1 MSQALRQRP
10 VSPLARLALFGLV
23 IFGGAELGQML
34 AFQPWGLAAFWPPS
48 GILLA
53 ALLLTERRNRP
64 LLLLP
69 GLAATLACDIP
80 HGKSPLLSLACFAG
94 DALQAYAGAWLL
106 QLVVGP
112 PITLRRLKE
121 VVGLLV
127 VSTLLSGPLWATVRA
142 TAVVTV
148 DPSASWL
155 PVWRLYWSG
164 SVASLLSVAPLLLVV
179 VETATSARHNL
190 RPGRA
195 LEFLLLFLG
204 LAGLSVLVYQQPA
217 RTFGSRPYVL
227 LPLLLWAALRFEQA
241 GVVLTG
247 ALLALVAIW
256 STGHGTGTFA
266 VEGEPAARQAIV
278 LHLYLGLTCLLFL
291 SLAAVVTERRSVE
304 EALRRSEERFRGA
317 FDSAA
322 IGMAL
327 VAPNGRFLQVNRS
340 LCELVGYTEKELLA
354 RSFQEITHPDD
365 LEAVLEQMHRV
376 WAGRVSTYQIEKRYI
391 HKRGHEIWA
400 SLSGSVVRE
409 TDGRPLYGVAQIQ
422 DITPRKRAEEALRE
436 SEALVHSIV
445 DNLPV
450 VVFLKDRDGRYLL
463 INRPFADRFGLRPEK
478 AIGKTDLELF
488 PADIA
493 ARFRAN
499 DREALEGGQTVE
511 CEEVAP
517 YTDGLHTSIV
527 LKVPLRDTAGA
538 AYAVCG
544 IATDITER
552 KRMEEALRES
562 EAMLR
567 QLGDNL
573 PNGVIGRVVTGP
585 GGAYRF
591 TYLSAGIE
599 RVMGVSAEDAL
610 RDARLVYDRI
620 VEEDR
625 PRFYR
630 AREVASR
637 SGSAFDVETRIRTPA
652 GDIRWIQFRSAPH
665 RRPDGTTV
673 WDGILLDVTAAK
685 ATEEALRASEERYR
699 TVVEDQTEVVS
710 RFRPDGTFTF
720 VNAVYCRFFGKRQE
734 ELIGQRWHPVVHP
747 EDSSRVEAELAR
759 LGPENPVAVIV
770 NRVVDGRGQ
779 VRWMEFINRGF
790 FAANG
795 TLIEIQAVGRDI
807 TARKAA
813 EEELARAKEAAEAAS
828 RAKSQ
833 FLANMSHEIRTPM
846 NGILGMTEL
855 LLDTPLDDTQRDYAI
870 TIRSSADA
878 LLTILNDL
886 LDLSKI
892 EAGKFAVAAVDFNP
906 RTVMGEVADLFAP
919 RACQKGLEFV
929 CRAPPDLPEQLVG
942 DPVRI
947 RQILM
952 NLVGNAVKFTD
963 RGEVVLEAQMLSE
976 TEGAVKLRLA
986 VRDTGIGI
994 AREQHDRIFESFTQ
1008 ADSAADRQ
1016 HGGTGL
1022 GLAICRQLTQLMG
1035 GRIGVESE
1043 PGMGSTFWLELTLT
1057 RPVRG
1062 RQARDAVV
1070 QALTRHDGGPG
1081 RGPVVGEGAD
1091 DLPGLGLRVLV
1102 ADDHEV
1108 NRKVV
1113 RLMLEQ
1119 LGCRVEVVTD
1129 GREAVEA
1136 VERSTYDAVL
1146 MDVRM
1151 PVMDGLEA
1159 AARIRREAG
1168 QGRRVPILALTAHA
1182 MEGERQRCL
1191 AAGMD
1196 GYIPKPV
1203 TRQALRD
1210 ALTQWAPS
1218 PSGSGEVEASGRPE
1232 GAGKRISRDRMRAV
1246 SGGDP
1251 ALLAEL
1257 LTGLM
1262 EAAARALGHLE
1273 EALAAGDRARLAAEA
1288 HGLRGVCATVG
1299 ADGLTASCRQLE
1311 DVSHQPDLAEV
1322 SRTFARL
1329 KTEWEALRAEL
1340 SRLREQGP
1348 QALSDPAC
1356 S

>member
-1 MSQALRQRP
+1 
-10 VSPLARLALFGLV
+10 VSPLARLALFGLLT
-23 IFGGAELGQML
+23 FGGAELGQLL
-34 AFQPWGLAAFWPPS
+34 AFHPGSFATFWPPS

-53 ALLLTERRNRP
+53 ALLLTARRNWP
-64 LLLLP
+64 LLLLV
-69 GLAATLACDIP
+69 GLAATLASDLL
-80 HGKSPLLSLACFAG
+80 HGKSPLLSLASFAG
-94 DALQAYAGAWLL
+94 DALQACAGAWLL
-106 QLVVGP
+106 RLVVGP
-112 PITLRRLKE
+112 PITFRRLKE
-121 VVGLLV
+121 VIGLLAV
-127 VSTLLSGPLWATVRA
+127 ATLLSGPLWATVRA

-148 DPSASWL
+148 DPSANWL
-155 PVWRLYWSG
+155 SVWRVYWSG
-164 SVASLLSVAPLLLVV
+164 SVASLLLVAPLLLVV
-179 VETATSARHNL
+179 FQTATSARHNL

-204 LAGLSVLVYQQPA
+204 LAGLSVLVFRQPA
-217 RTFGSRPYVL
+217 LTFGSRPYVL
-227 LPLLLWAALRFEQA
+227 LPFLLWTALRFEQA

-247 ALLALVAIW
+247 ALLSLVAIW

-278 LHLYLGLTCLLFL
+278 LHLYLGLTSLLFL

-304 EALRRSEERFRGA
+304 EALRRSEERFKGA
-317 FDSAA
+317 FDTAA

-327 VAPNGRFLQVNRS
+327 VAADGRFLQVNRS
-340 LCELVGYTEKELLA
+340 LCEIVGYSEEELLA
-354 RSFQEITHPDD
+354 RTFQEIAHPDD
-365 LEAVLEQMHRV
+365 LEADLEQVHRL
-376 WAGRVSTYQIEKRYI
+376 WAGKVRSYQIEKRYI
-391 HKRGHEIWA
+391 HRRGHEIWA

-409 TDGRPLYGVAQIQ
+409 ADGQPLHGVAQIQ
-422 DITPRKRAEEALRE
+422 DITPRKRAEEALRQ
-436 SEALVHSIV
+436 SEALLHNIL
-445 DNLPV
+445 DNIPAL
-450 VVFLKDRDGRYLL
+450 VFLKDREGRYLL
-463 INRPFADRFGLRPEK
+463 INRPFVERFGLRPEQ
-478 AIGKTDLELF
+478 AIGRTDLELF

-517 YTDGLHTSIV
+517 YVDGLHTSIV
-527 LKVPLRDTAGA
+527 LKVPLRDAVGA

-552 KRMEEALRES
+552 KRMEEALRER

-585 GGAYRF
+585 GGTYRF

-599 RVMGVSAEDAL
+599 RVLGVSAEEAL

-637 SGSAFDVETRIRTPA
+637 SGSTFDVKTRIRTPA
-652 GDIRWIQFRSAPH
+652 GEIRWIHFRSAPH

-673 WDGILLDVTAAK
+673 WDGILVDVTAAK

-720 VNAVYCRFFGKRQE
+720 VNAVYCRFFGQRQE
-734 ELIGQRWHPVVHP
+734 ELIGQRWQPVVHP

-759 LGPENPVAVIV
+759 LGPENPVVVIV
-770 NRVVDGRGQ
+770 NRVFDGRGQ

-790 FAANG
+790 FAPNG
-795 TLIEIQAVGRDI
+795 TLIEVQAVGRDV

-855 LLDTPLDDTQRDYAI
+855 LLDTALDESQRDYAL

-878 LLTILNDL
+878 LLTILNDI

-892 EAGKFAVAAVDFNP
+892 EAGKFAIAAVNFNL
-906 RTVMGEVADLFAP
+906 RTVMDEVGDLFAP
-919 RACQKGLEFV
+919 RACQKGLEFT

-947 RQILM
+947 RQIVM

-976 TEGAVKLRLA
+976 AEGAVKLRLA

-994 AREQHDRIFESFTQ
+994 AREQRDRIFESFTQ
-1008 ADSAADRQ
+1008 ADSGADRQ

-1043 PGMGSTFWLELTLT
+1043 PGVGSTFWLELTLT
-1057 RPVRG
+1057 RPDRQRDKETG
-1062 RQARDAVV
+1062 RQGDKETVDDSS
-1070 QALTRHDGGPG
+1070 L
-1081 RGPVVGEGAD
+1081 PVSLSPC
-1091 DLPGLGLRVLV
+1091 LPGLGLRVLV
-1102 ADDHEV
+1102 ADDHEI

-1119 LGCRVEVVTD
+1119 LGCRVEVVT
-1129 GREAVEA
+1129 GGQEAVEA
-1136 VERSTYDAVL
+1136 VERSAYDAVL

-1151 PVMDGLEA
+1151 PGMDGLEA
-1159 AARIRREAG
+1159 TARIRRCEAG
-1168 QGRRVPILALTAHA
+1168 RGRRVPILALTAHA
-1182 MEGERQRCL
+1182 MEGDRQRCL

-1196 GYIPKPV
+1196 AYIPKPL

-1210 ALTQWAPS
+1210 ALARWAAP
-1218 PSGSGEVEASGRPE
+1218 PAGACEAEASGRLGAAGE
-1232 GAGKRISRDRMRAV
+1232 GLRRDRLREV

-1251 ALLAEL
+1251 ALLGEL
-1257 LTGLM
+1257 LTGFA
-1262 EAAARALGHLE
+1262 EAAAKALGHLE
-1273 EALAAGDRARLAAEA
+1273 EALAAGDRARLADEA

-1299 ADGLTASCRQLE
+1299 ADGLAASCRHLE
-1311 DVSHQPDLAEV
+1311 DVSRQGDLAEV
-1322 SRTFARL
+1322 SGTFAHL
-1329 KTEWEALRAEL
+1329 KTQWEALRAEL
-1340 SRLREQGP
+1340 SRLRGRGP

-1356 S
+1356 P